1 MNPELCPCGSGE
13 PYASCCGRYLSGEAR
28 PETAEQLMR
37 SRYTAYVRGDEA
49 YLLATWHSSTRP
61 RSLGLAAS
69 AQLKWLGLK
78 VRGTEAGGPGDA
90 AGTVSFVARHK
101 RGGRALRLEE
111 TSRFVREAGRWVYLD
126 GDVAP

>member
-13 PYASCCGRYLSGEAR
+13 PYAPCCGRYLSGETL

-61 RSLGLAAS
+61 RSLGLEAS
-69 AQLKWLGLK
+69 AELKWLGLK
-78 VRGTEAGGPGDA
+78 VRATEAGGPGDA

-101 RGGRALRLEE
+101 RGGRAFRLEE

-126 GDVAP
+126 GDVGP